1 MQPFLHRRTETDHAT
16 CEMSQEKERRTVF
29 RDGFEYLLDDDD
41 RTAWI
46 QEGNSGGARVYVMPE
61 KVEIDGVTYTIT
73 SVEFNAYN
81 TPLDTG
87 LEELYFTDGY
97 EYFDEYAFGRS
108 PLKKIR
114 LGKGLRYYMQGALRS
129 AADDVRMEIDPDNP
143 YIKMSND
150 GHSVLSKDGKEL
162 IYVIHDV
169 EELVIPEGVES
180 IAGCAIMGKTRMRTV
195 RLPSSLKRIAVDGM
209 IDNSRLESLLIPEG
223 VEEIGCQAFCGNASL
238 TSADFPSTL
247 AEMDSETFLFDRRL
261 ACLTL
266 RSPTVVN
273 VNFQGR
279 IWYEEVPLE
288 TCRLVVPKRLI
299 PEYRKDPFWGWIK
312 QIDPIEEIDHV

>member
-1 MQPFLHRRTETDHAT
+1 MG
-16 CEMSQEKERRTVF
+16 QEKERRTAS
-29 RDGFEYLLDDDD
+29 RNGFEYLLDDDD

-46 QEGNSGGARVYVMPE
+46 KEGNSGGARVYVMPE

-73 SVEFNAYN
+73 SVELNAYN
-81 TPLDTG
+81 TLLDTG
-87 LEELYFTDGY
+87 LEELYFPDSY
-97 EYFDEYAFGRS
+97 EYFDELAFWRS

-114 LGKGLRYYMQGALRS
+114 LGKGIRYYMHEALKS

-143 YIKMSND
+143 YIKMSDD

-169 EELVIPEGVES
+169 EELAIPEGVES
-180 IAGCAIMGKTRMRTV
+180 IAGCAIVGKTRLRTV

-209 IDNSRLESLLIPEG
+209 IDNPRLESLLIPEG

-247 AEMDSETFLFDRRL
+247 TKMDGDTFLFDRRL
-261 ACLTL
+261 ASLTL
-266 RSPTVVN
+266 RSPTVVS
-273 VNFQGR
+273 VDLRGSD
-279 IWYEEVPLE
+279 WHEEFPLD
-288 TCRLVVPKRLI
+288 TCRLVVPKKLI
-299 PEYRKDPFWGWIK
+299 PEYRKHPFWGWIK
-312 QIDPIEEIDHV
+312 QIDPIEEIEHV